1 MRVTTRRDGLKKWKI
16 ISLPSASPSPSAC
29 ARALVAAQAL
39 GVKNNLSSYLNN
51 NGHLLTF
58 QHKADVDFATFSSDG
73 KKLVIRSRDQT
84 VKIWDVATGQ
94 ELFTFKGHTG
104 DVNSVAF
111 SPDGKRL
118 AVART
123 YGAGSVGPDR
133 KSTRLNS
140 SHLGISYAV
149 FCLK

>member
-1 MRVTTRRDGLKKWKI
+1 
-16 ISLPSASPSPSAC
+16 
-29 ARALVAAQAL
+29 
-39 GVKNNLSSYLNN
+39 
-51 NGHLLTF
+51 
-58 QHKADVDFATFSSDG
+58 
-73 KKLVIRSRDQT
+73 LVIRSRDQT

-123 YGAGSVGPDR
+123 YGAGSVGPRQAVSD
-133 KSTRLNS
+133 LVFS
-140 SHLGISYAV
+140 S
-149 FCLK
+149 